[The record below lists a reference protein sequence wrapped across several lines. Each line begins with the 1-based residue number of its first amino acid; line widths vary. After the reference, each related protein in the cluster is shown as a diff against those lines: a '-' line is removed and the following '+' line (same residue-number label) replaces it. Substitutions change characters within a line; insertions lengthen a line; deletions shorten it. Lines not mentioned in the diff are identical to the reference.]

1 MVCLQ
6 GTASTWMAANEIK
19 LSTLIISI
27 LGIAAIEIAARMLL
41 SRNLLAPLTGVG
53 LARLAEIVFLLTL
66 IKLRER
72 RFSIIGLSSSRI
84 YRGLKSGLIWS
95 IFFGIAAGSV
105 LLISHLA
112 GVKVAAL
119 FRMQL
124 SFESNRLI
132 TFLLVGA
139 LIGPVAE
146 EIFFRGILYGF
157 SRRWGIPAAVLLSTL
172 LFILPHS
179 HSPGLAIPITQLIGG
194 ILFAIAYEIEKNL
207 LVPITIHSLGNLAI
221 FILSLLII

>member
-1 MVCLQ
+1 
-6 GTASTWMAANEIK
+6 MAANEIK
-19 LSTLIISI
+19 LGTLIISI
-27 LGIAAIEIAARMLL
+27 LGIAAIEIAARILL
-41 SRNLLAPLTGVG
+41 NHNLLPPLTGVG
-53 LARLAEIVFLLTL
+53 LARLAQIVFLLSL
-66 IKLRER
+66 IKLREKH
-72 RFSIIGLSSSRI
+72 FLIIGLSSSRI

-95 IFFGIAAGSV
+95 ISFGAAAGAV
-105 LLISHLA
+105 LFISHLL
-112 GVKVAAL
+112 GIKVAAL

-124 SFESNRLI
+124 PAESNRLI

-157 SRRWGIPAAVLLSTL
+157 FRRWGIPAAVLLSTL

-179 HSPGLAIPITQLIGG
+179 HSSGPAIPITQLIGG

-207 LVPITIHSLGNLAI
+207 LVPITIHSLGNLTI
-221 FILSLLII
+221 FILGLLFF

>member
-1 MVCLQ
+1 
-6 GTASTWMAANEIK
+6 MATNEIK
-19 LSTLIISI
+19 LSTLVISI
-27 LGIAAIEIAARMLL
+27 LGIAAIELAARLLL
-41 SRNLLAPLTGVG
+41 SHNLLAPMTGVG
-53 LARLAEIVFLLTL
+53 LARLAEIVFLLIL
-66 IKLRER
+66 IKIREK

-95 IFFGIAAGSV
+95 ISFGVAAGVV

-112 GVKVAAL
+112 GIRVTAL

-124 SFESNRLI
+124 PSESNRLFN
-132 TFLLVGA
+132 FLLVGA

-157 SRRWGIPAAVLLSTL
+157 FRRWGIPAAVLLSTL
-172 LFILPHS
+172 LFVLPHAPS
-179 HSPGLAIPITQLIGG
+179 SGPAIPLTQLIGG
-194 ILFAIAYEIEKNL
+194 ILFAVSYEIEKNL

-221 FILSLLII
+221 FSISLL

>member
-19 LSTLIISI
+19 LNTLIISI
-27 LGIAAIEIAARMLL
+27 LGIAAIEIAVRMLL
-41 SRNLLAPLTGVG
+41 TRSLLTPLTGVG

-66 IKLRER
+66 IKYREK

-84 YRGLKSGLIWS
+84 YSGLKRGLIWS
-95 IFFGIAAGSV
+95 ISFGVAAGVV

-112 GVKVAAL
+112 GIRVTAI

-124 SFESNRLI
+124 PSESNRLI

-157 SRRWGIPAAVLLSTL
+157 FRRWGIPAAVLLSTL
-172 LFILPHS
+172 LFILPHYYAS
-179 HSPGLAIPITQLIGG
+179 GLTVPITQLIGG
-194 ILFAIAYEIEKNL
+194 ILFAIAYEVEKNL

-221 FILSLLII
+221 FALSLLV